1 MNSTE
6 TPRFSSGYIAH
17 EVVLRHQRGETIT
30 PATIK
35 AELMEQGA
43 TERQATSL
51 TKIVTALVP
60 TVTTASMRK
69 HIANKGA

>member
-17 EVVLRHQRGETIT
+17 EVVLRQHRGETIT

-35 AELMEQGA
+35 AELMESGA

-51 TKIVTALVP
+51 TKVVAALIP

-69 HIANKGA
+69 HLANREA